1 MKPMA
6 LILMTLIPAT
16 LALSACADMGGVGA
30 GRNGGIATYDDLKD
44 AQKTCAAKGGALKL
58 KRNGD
63 PQYLEDYA
71 CEKAK

>member
-6 LILMTLIPAT
+6 LILMT

-30 GRNGGIATYDDLKD
+30 GNNAGVATYDDLKV
-44 AQKTCAAKGGALKL
+44 AQKACAAKGGALKL

-63 PQYLEDYA
+63 AQYLEDYA